1 MRERIVRLSLCTGLL
16 LVLSSTVVASAV
28 PRNVILIDW
37 DGTRRQQVDRSLA
50 EEKLPVLQS
59 LIDRGVYVKIDVENV
74 TDTRAAWMQLL
85 TGYAPKPAGDSDRQ
99 TPPAPKGTSI
109 LQRLEKHFGPEKFV
123 TVALIGSHRTLS
135 ELPVAAASLPS
146 QTQAAGVPSP
156 AASPRANSPAPD
168 VWEDDLVGN
177 DEVGAR
183 AVELLEEYQ
192 DQPFFFFIRFAR
204 TADTEQ
210 DKNANDSTE
219 ALVSYDRWTG
229 RIMDKIKQL
238 GLTGRTQFYVT
249 ADRGLNEEK
258 PERGFA
264 SHVFLATDNKAVYRD
279 GRRQDIAP
287 TILEAFGLGLG
298 KIEPPLDG
306 ISLTKVDTRPPASGL
321 DRKPDVVYVPT
332 PMSVV
337 NKMLELAQVKQSDV
351 VYDLGCGDG
360 RIPVTAAKR
369 FGCRAFGYD
378 IDPKRVAE
386 SLENV
391 EKNGV
396 GHLVTIEQRDIFTL
410 DLSGADVVTLY
421 LLPSLNVKLIPQ
433 LEKLKPGSRIVSHDF
448 DMRGVKPDQVVEITG
463 GNGTYINHTVYLW
476 TCPLN
481 KVDEPD
487 EGDDGID

>member
-1 MRERIVRLSLCTGLL
+1 MRGRIVRQSLCAGLL
-16 LVLSSTVVASAV
+16 LLLSSAIVATAA
-28 PRNVILIDW
+28 PRNIILIDW

-50 EEKLPVLQS
+50 EKKLPLLQS
-59 LIDRGVYVKIDVENV
+59 LIERGVYVKIDVEGV

-85 TGYAPKPAGDSDRQ
+85 TGYAPKPTGDADSQ
-99 TPPAPKGTSI
+99 TPPARKGTSI
-109 LQRLEKHFGPEKFV
+109 LQRLEKHFGPENFV

-135 ELPVAAASLPS
+135 ELPVAAASMPPQP
-146 QTQAAGVPSP
+146 QTANASSRGANPQAD
-156 AASPRANSPAPD
+156 ASAPD
-168 VWEDDLVGN
+168 VWEDDLVGK
-177 DEVGAR
+177 DKVGSR
-183 AVELLEEYQ
+183 TIELLEKYQ
-192 DQPFFFFIRFAR
+192 DQPFFFFVRFAR
-204 TADTEQ
+204 AADTDQE
-210 DKNANDSTE
+210 KSANDSTE

-229 RIMDKIKQL
+229 RIMDKVKQL
-238 GLTGRTQFYVT
+238 GLTGKTQFYVT
-249 ADRGLNEEK
+249 ADHGLNEEK

-287 TILEAFGLGLG
+287 TILEAFGLDLR
-298 KIEPPLDG
+298 KIEPPLNG
-306 ISLTKVDTRPPASGL
+306 VALTKVDTRPPAGGL

-332 PMSVV
+332 PMIVV

-386 SLENV
+386 SIENV

-410 DLSGADVVTLY
+410 DLSDADVVTLY

-448 DMRGVKPDQVVEITG
+448 DMKGVKPDQVVEITG

-481 KVDEPD
+481 KVDESD